1 MFSFSFIPP
10 QPQFFPHH
18 PPPPGMRI
26 RFWPKPGSGALHFK
40 LREIFKSLL
49 NEYFRQ
55 LFKPPVLFSYFLC
68 QASPL
73 SPRGPD
79 PDPVRIS
86 PDPGWFSESSTSMVR
101 LIPKVWKQK
110 RWLLQLSKI
119 FAKKL
124 LKISLRLRYRAPDPV
139 FWPKPDPHP
148 WFKPDLFFS
157 IRIQFRPKHWKLR
170 IFRYIYNLPEDGWEG
185 QFGGIHSRAL
195 LYPVV
200 DLDPAHLLQCPRF
213 TKNKSD

>member
-1 MFSFSFIPP
+1 MQS
-10 QPQFFPHH
+10 
-18 PPPPGMRI
+18 
-26 RFWPKPGSGALHFK
+26 PGSG
-40 LREIFKSLL
+40 
-49 NEYFRQ
+49 
-55 LFKPPVLFSYFLC
+55 
-68 QASPL
+68 
-73 SPRGPD
+73 
-79 PDPVRIS
+79 
-86 PDPGWFSESSTSMVR
+86 
-101 LIPKVWKQK
+101 
-110 RWLLQLSKI
+110 
-119 FAKKL
+119 
-124 LKISLRLRYRAPDPV
+124 

-213 TKNKSD
+213 TKNKSDLLMMNTFLNQIVIVSRPLDPDFVWDFSDTDLDFSNWSDPG